1 VIRAGGHTTP
11 VPFASPC
18 KPPVARWWP
27 ANSGSFPFG
36 ELRVKMKIRPSAAWL
51 DPSMRS
57 FVVAPCRKAREG
69 AHPQRQW
76 LRLIRSAGPPKRSV
90 RGTLRYLEGNS
101 DSEL

>member
-57 FVVAPCRKAREG
+57 LSWPLLEKREKG
-69 AHPQRQW
+69 RTP
-76 LRLIRSAGPPKRSV
+76 SGS
-90 RGTLRYLEGNS
+90 GS
-101 DSEL
+101 D